1 MTHIFPF
8 SFLQNIEVC
17 FACHDNTGLV
27 TETFEVEAEVQC
39 EESYWKRFKG
49 KRSYYHDKHPYA
61 KDEKMEEDEGEDEE
75 DEVEELAIEGNERQ
89 ARYAHYL
96 HKMCDKKFKD
106 LGLGPKLT
114 IDKCQSSCKVKS
126 NVPRQ

>member
-1 MTHIFPF
+1 M
-8 SFLQNIEVC
+8 
-17 FACHDNTGLV
+17 V
-27 TETFEVEAEVQC
+27 TENFEVEAEIQC

-49 KRSYYHDKHPYA
+49 KRSYYHDKHPYV
-61 KDEKMEEDEGEDEE
+61 KEVKMEEVESEEEVDEI
-75 DEVEELAIEGNERQ
+75 EELAIEGNERQ

-114 IDKCQSSCKVKS
+114 IDKCRSSCKVNNS
-126 NVPRQ
+126 VPRQ